1 MEPGPPRGVGSE
13 EEPMQLFILLV
24 VILVGFNALI
34 FLALLLRRP
43 RPELRAR
50 LFKWVLHGSV
60 DHARPNRH
68 PTEGCGRYLPIAAG
82 QIGPDEK
89 WGSGPPHF

>member
-1 MEPGPPRGVGSE
+1 
-13 EEPMQLFILLV
+13 MQLFILLV
-24 VILVGFNALI
+24 VLLVGFNALI

-60 DHARPNRH
+60 DHARANRH
-68 PTEGCGRYLPIAAG
+68 PTEGCGRYLR
-82 QIGPDEK
+82 
-89 WGSGPPHF
+89 